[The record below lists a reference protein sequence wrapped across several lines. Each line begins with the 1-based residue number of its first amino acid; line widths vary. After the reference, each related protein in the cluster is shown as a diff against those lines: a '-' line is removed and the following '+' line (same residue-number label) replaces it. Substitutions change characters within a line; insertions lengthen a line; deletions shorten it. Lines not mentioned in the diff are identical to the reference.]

1 MPEPSAVGPRNS
13 PGACAGT
20 GCLGAGPRPGSG
32 PQGWESPTPPSAS
45 WCTPTGS
52 GSWPPTRSPQRRCW
66 RCWPTTSG
74 SWTSAGRSRRPGPR
88 SASVASGRRSRSCS
102 SSASTT
108 TSWAPRGR
116 TFWPTTTW
124 PTAASGSWC
133 RCGWRWGRPL
143 CTGSGP
149 SGASRMGRFAAAAG
163 PRGRTNDLEVLAQRP
178 TTRASVLA
186 IPLVVPVGMR
196 VLFPML
202 ACRLGARRG
211 YLAGFA
217 VYWAGCYLVPL
228 ALLGRHRIVA
238 LLREPADPLP
248 RPGWLAAAA
257 LLVPPL
263 GAAGTEL
270 LPALG
275 HADPVLAGTAGA
287 LAAVNATGEE
297 LLWRAH
303 RPPASAQARR
313 SAAGRTRPAG
323 HPCVPTARSGSAGLR
338 G

>member
-1 MPEPSAVGPRNS
+1 MTSEPAAQKPWQS
-13 PGACAGT
+13 
-20 GCLGAGPRPGSG
+20 L
-32 PQGWESPTPPSAS
+32 
-45 WCTPTGS
+45 
-52 GSWPPTRSPQRRCW
+52 
-66 RCWPTTSG
+66 
-74 SWTSAGRSRRPGPR
+74 
-88 SASVASGRRSRSCS
+88 
-102 SSASTT
+102 
-108 TSWAPRGR
+108 R
-116 TFWPTTTW
+116 TL
-124 PTAASGSWC
+124 
-133 RCGWRWGRPL
+133 R
-143 CTGSGP
+143 
-149 SGASRMGRFAAAAG
+149 
-163 PRGRTNDLEVLAQRP
+163 
-178 TTRASVLA
+178 
-186 IPLVVPVGMR
+186 PVGMR

-202 ACRLGARRG
+202 ARRLGARRG

>member
-1 MPEPSAVGPRNS
+1 
-13 PGACAGT
+13 
-20 GCLGAGPRPGSG
+20 
-32 PQGWESPTPPSAS
+32 
-45 WCTPTGS
+45 
-52 GSWPPTRSPQRRCW
+52 
-66 RCWPTTSG
+66 
-74 SWTSAGRSRRPGPR
+74 
-88 SASVASGRRSRSCS
+88 
-102 SSASTT
+102 
-108 TSWAPRGR
+108 
-116 TFWPTTTW
+116 
-124 PTAASGSWC
+124 
-133 RCGWRWGRPL
+133 
-143 CTGSGP
+143 
-149 SGASRMGRFAAAAG
+149 MGRFAAAAG
-163 PRGRTNDLEVLAQRP
+163 PRGRTKDLEALAQRP

-202 ACRLGARRG
+202 ARRLGARRG

-275 HADPVLAGTAGA
+275 QADPVLAGTAGA

-297 LLWRAH
+297 LLWRGLFVATFPDDPVRGWLWPAIGFSVWH
-303 RPPASAQARR
+303 LGPASVRHPQHGNAFL
-313 SAAGRTRPAG
+313 AGTALIGIGFGWVAWRTRSLRWTLPAHVATDASG
-323 HPCVPTARSGSAGLR
+323 LPAARFWLNR
-338 G
+338 TP

>member
-1 MPEPSAVGPRNS
+1 
-13 PGACAGT
+13 
-20 GCLGAGPRPGSG
+20 
-32 PQGWESPTPPSAS
+32 
-45 WCTPTGS
+45 
-52 GSWPPTRSPQRRCW
+52 
-66 RCWPTTSG
+66 
-74 SWTSAGRSRRPGPR
+74 
-88 SASVASGRRSRSCS
+88 
-102 SSASTT
+102 
-108 TSWAPRGR
+108 
-116 TFWPTTTW
+116 
-124 PTAASGSWC
+124 
-133 RCGWRWGRPL
+133 
-143 CTGSGP
+143 
-149 SGASRMGRFAAAAG
+149 MGRFAAAAG
-163 PRGRTNDLEVLAQRP
+163 PRGRTKDLEALAQRP

-202 ACRLGARRG
+202 ARRLGARRG

-275 HADPVLAGTAGA
+275 QADPVLAGTAGA
-287 LAAVNATGEE
+287 LVGIGFGWVA
-297 LLWRAH
+297 W
-303 RPPASAQARR
+303 
-313 SAAGRTRPAG
+313 RTRSLRWTLPAHVATDASG
-323 HPCVPTARSGSAGLR
+323 LPAARFWLNR
-338 G
+338 TR